1 MVPLRECFFSYGNRI
16 RSGIA
21 EEKYQL
27 WAYDVGVL
35 GPGGKEEDPDRKG
48 HDAPDIF
55 AHGATPSGPRWNE

>member
-1 MVPLRECFFSYGNRI
+1 MFILRNRI

-21 EEKYQL
+21 EEKNPL
-27 WAYDVGVL
+27 WASDVGIL
-35 GPGGKEEDPDRKG
+35 GPGGKEEDPHRKG